1 MESMGPGRIAIA
13 LGCVGLV
20 ALGAYTWF
28 AIHPQPAKPAPATA
42 SVPAATPAP
51 AAPSSP
57 AVSAPPVGPAPAAK
71 KPAPASAAKPEPA
84 PAVVEPA
91 APTSGTIR
99 FTSDVPDTS
108 VFIDRVYLGTAPMTA
123 PGVSPGSHQVK
134 MVAAGYDSVSETID
148 VVPGPRDFD
157 VKFKEVKLNVKL
169 EVTHKHG
176 VGSCSG
182 TLSATPQGLRYESS
196 AKDDAFSVPLAD
208 LEVFEVDYLN
218 KNLKVKLR
226 RGKTYNFTNADA
238 NADRLYTFQA
248 EVEKARK
255 RLTTG

>member
-1 MESMGPGRIAIA
+1 
-13 LGCVGLV
+13 
-20 ALGAYTWF
+20 
-28 AIHPQPAKPAPATA
+28 
-42 SVPAATPAP
+42 
-51 AAPSSP
+51 
-57 AVSAPPVGPAPAAK
+57 
-71 KPAPASAAKPEPA
+71 
-84 PAVVEPA
+84 
-91 APTSGTIR
+91 
-99 FTSDVPDTS
+99 
-108 VFIDRVYLGTAPMTA
+108 
-123 PGVSPGSHQVK
+123 VK
-134 MVAAGYDSVSETID
+134 LVAAGYDSVSETID

-157 VKFKEVKLNVKL
+157 VKFKEVKLDVKL

-182 TLSATPQGLRYESS
+182 TLSATPQGIRYVTS

-226 RGKTYNFTNADA
+226 KGKTFNFTNADA
-238 NADRLYTFQA
+238 NADRLYTFHA

>member
-1 MESMGPGRIAIA
+1 VPSRVLIV
-13 LGCVGLV
+13 LGAVV
-20 ALGAYTWF
+20 FAALGAYTWF
-28 AIHPQPAKPAPATA
+28 AIHPRPEKPAAVA
-42 SVPAATPAP
+42 AP
-51 AAPSSP
+51 AAASPAPVAPSTP
-57 AVSAPPVGPAPAAK
+57 AVSAAPVEPAPTAK
-71 KPAPASAAKPEPA
+71 KPAAAAPATKPEPA
-84 PAVVEPA
+84 PAVVAPA
-91 APTSGTIR
+91 APTTATIR
-99 FTSDVPDTS
+99 FISDVPDTS
-108 VFIDRVYLGTAPMTA
+108 VFIDRVYLGTAPITA
-123 PGVSPGSHQVK
+123 PSVSPGSHQVK

-157 VKFKEVKLNVKL
+157 VKFKEVKLDVKL

-182 TLSATPQGLRYESS
+182 TLSATPQGIRYVTS
-196 AKDDAFSVPLAD
+196 AKEDAFSVPLAD

-226 RGKTYNFTNADA
+226 KGKTFNFTNADA
-238 NADRLYTFQA
+238 NADRLYTFHA